1 VSYTA
6 QTRIRFGL
14 LLAAAWLAV
23 SPIRGQETTDVAPAP
38 SARFPAA
45 WYPPDNDVTS
55 TMAPVKGAP
64 YEARIIMAGQRPGL
78 PIEQEPLQAR
88 DGAGRQR
95 TETLQIRLDRD
106 GRPITVRDVEVSD
119 PVTHC
124 GFRWIEPWVDKSE
137 PTATVSCMPRT
148 LHYGAKPMWASVASM
163 QVAEEHPSS
172 TETDHNEPLGER
184 IFGGVRATGVRHTR
198 IIQTAPT
205 DNPQT
210 MVTEFWVST
219 EMKELVAMYQEFPDG
234 FSMELREIQLRE
246 PDAGLFYPP
255 ANYKIK
261 PTSAHP

>member
-1 VSYTA
+1 
-6 QTRIRFGL
+6 
-14 LLAAAWLAV
+14 
-23 SPIRGQETTDVAPAP
+23 
-38 SARFPAA
+38 
-45 WYPPDNDVTS
+45 
-55 TMAPVKGAP
+55 MAPVKGAP
-64 YEARIIMAGQRPGL
+64 YEARIIMAGQKPGL

-137 PTATVSCMPRT
+137 PTATVSCMPQT
-148 LHYGAKPMWASVASM
+148 LHYDAKPMWASVASM
-163 QVAEEHPSS
+163 QVAEEHPSAM
-172 TETDHNEPLGER
+172 ETDRNEPLGER
-184 IFGGVRATGVRHTR
+184 TFSGVRATGVRHTR

-205 DNPQT
+205 DTPQT
-210 MVTEFWVST
+210 MVMEFWVST